1 VAERDGAM
9 TGSNLFRCLPDVL
22 AERQPVVLFAPNLRP
37 LEEGDG
43 VLLIVGK
50 DLSETYGSS

>member
-1 VAERDGAM
+1 M